1 MRHYDERQ
9 QAAQP
14 AVEQQVYG
22 KMAMREESMEDLN
35 NNMNA
40 VDEHLDVPINGGKLL
55 SSSSRPALD
64 DNGKPVLRVQRTQL
78 LNLQPAGGKKNQSST
93 NVDQPNVE
101 VLDEEDLEKMSSH
114 HMQETASQATVKA

>member
-35 NNMNA
+35 NVNA

-64 DNGKPVLRVQRTQL
+64 DNGKPMLRVQRTQL

-93 NVDQPNVE
+93 NVDQPNAE

-114 HMQETASQATVKA
+114 QMQETASQAESKA

>member
-1 MRHYDERQ
+1 
-9 QAAQP
+9 
-14 AVEQQVYG
+14 
-22 KMAMREESMEDLN
+22 MEDLN
-35 NNMNA
+35 NVNA

-64 DNGKPVLRVQRTQL
+64 DNGKPMLRVQRTQL

-93 NVDQPNVE
+93 NVDQPNAE

-114 HMQETASQATVKA
+114 QMQETASQAESKA